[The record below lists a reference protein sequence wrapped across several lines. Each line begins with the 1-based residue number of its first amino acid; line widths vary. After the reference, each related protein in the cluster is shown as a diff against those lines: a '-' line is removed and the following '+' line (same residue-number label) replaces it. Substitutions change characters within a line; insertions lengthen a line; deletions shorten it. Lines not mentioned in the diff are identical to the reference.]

1 MQMENCYKILSIL
14 ITVYFCFAGTD
25 DTLTPGK
32 TGSDTGPEVREEIV
46 RKLNE
51 ESEKEV
57 KKNKDTSDFE
67 LPAEICQPLDLK
79 YSKQSFGNGP
89 EMSFCKEWYRNFL
102 GFIMTGKRCSILLSM
117 HECSQQA
124 EATC

>member
-1 MQMENCYKILSIL
+1 MENCHKILSIL
-14 ITVYFCFAGTD
+14 ITVYFCFTGTD

-46 RKLNE
+46 RRLNK

-57 KKNKDTSDFE
+57 KKDKDTSDFE

-79 YSKQSFGNGP
+79 HPK
-89 EMSFCKEWYRNFL
+89 
-102 GFIMTGKRCSILLSM
+102 
-117 HECSQQA
+117 
-124 EATC
+124 